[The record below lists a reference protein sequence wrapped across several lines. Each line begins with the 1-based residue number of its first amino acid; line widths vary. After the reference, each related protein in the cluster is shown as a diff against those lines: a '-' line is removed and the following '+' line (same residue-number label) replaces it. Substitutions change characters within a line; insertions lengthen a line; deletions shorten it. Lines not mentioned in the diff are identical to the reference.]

1 MRHKTSLSLPSV
13 NSRLAQAYNAG
24 ANAAVDRADRSNY
37 NARSITLY
45 LVVLA
50 VVAMPAIAMII
61 KLNPQTFGS
70 YIAPVTGI
78 AGTEACVSG
87 SFGMRRPG
95 PLPAEGHEVPLP
107 APLLRLDADRC
118 QPEPKGD
125 PGPARSCHYHRD
137 DGHLGHLFPDAED
150 LSRGAINAILAV
162 ALTKQERNQET
173 W

>member
-1 MRHKTSLSLPSV
+1 MSLPSV

-78 AGTEACVSG
+78 AGTVVGYWFGALQRSG
-87 SFGMRRPG
+87 RHNDG
-95 PLPAEGHEVPLP
+95 
-107 APLLRLDADRC
+107 
-118 QPEPKGD
+118 
-125 PGPARSCHYHRD
+125 AR
-137 DGHLGHLFPDAED
+137 
-150 LSRGAINAILAV
+150 
-162 ALTKQERNQET
+162 
-173 W
+173 